1 VNPPASVAGEL
12 QLDVNWH
19 QGRIQSVA
27 LKLQRP
33 LVAIEQLLQQQPAQ
47 QACELLPRLFAV
59 CGASHQLAGR
69 LANGLLDLDAPD
81 DQPLLRQALQLVA
94 LENLREYAVRL
105 CRYWHYPAAA
115 SRLRA
120 MLQELSDLQ
129 ALVSSGQPLFW
140 QAESAV
146 LAFWRQEQ
154 DDWLQQ
160 LGTQLQ
166 PLQAIE
172 LPALMS
178 PWQAFAPGISGN
190 NPADFQYAGEGAA
203 RLLQN
208 PPDSLVTSLM
218 AIAATMLTNA
228 RQLLAWLHMPDA
240 PLESLSARRSGSD
253 DRCLTR
259 QGWVLTSR
267 GWLLHQ
273 IRGHE
278 QNRQWSILAPT
289 DVNFSGPLLPTLL
302 TGLTVAEPSVEPVC
316 QWLLRGI
323 DPCLN
328 SRVQVHYGDA
338 VNA

>member
-1 VNPPASVAGEL
+1 MKTLASVAGEL

-27 LKLQRP
+27 VKLQRP
-33 LVAIEQLLQQQPAQ
+33 RVAVEHLLQQQPAQ
-47 QACELLPRLFAV
+47 QACELLPILFAV

-69 LANGLLDLDAPD
+69 LANGLLDLDKPD

-115 SRLRA
+115 SQLKA
-120 MLQELSDLQ
+120 MLQELAGLQ
-129 ALVSSGQPLFW
+129 ALVSSGQPLCW

-146 LAFWRQEQ
+146 LAFWRQGQ

-178 PWQAFAPGISGN
+178 PWQVFAPGISGHD
-190 NPADFQYAGEGAA
+190 PADFHYAGEGAG
-203 RLLQN
+203 RLLQR
-208 PPDSLVTSLM
+208 PQDSLVVSLT
-218 AIAATMLTNA
+218 AVAAMMSANA
-228 RQLLAWLHMPDA
+228 CQLLTWLHMPLAASD
-240 PLESLSARRSGSD
+240 SLLAWRSEAD
-253 DRCLTR
+253 DRHFVR

-278 QNRQWSILAPT
+278 QNRQWHITAPT
-289 DVNFSGPLLPTLL
+289 DVNFSGPLLPALL
-302 TGLTVAEPSVEPVC
+302 TGLEVAEQWVEPVC

-323 DPCLN
+323 DPCLD
-328 SRVQVHYGDA
+328 SRVRVHYGEA
-338 VNA
+338 PNA